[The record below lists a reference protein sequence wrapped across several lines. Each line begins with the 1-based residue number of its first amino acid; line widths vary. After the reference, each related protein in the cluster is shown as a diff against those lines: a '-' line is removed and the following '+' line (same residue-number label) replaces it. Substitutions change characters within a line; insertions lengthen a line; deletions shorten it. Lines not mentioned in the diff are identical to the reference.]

1 MSRSI
6 ERRGTTVIELL
17 VACALLLFLMG
28 CLYTLL
34 VTGLHYFQQARA
46 YQDVQQQSLVGL
58 RSVLSE
64 LQDSRPGSWSYATAP
79 VPHLIFLSA
88 SLENTV
94 GPIQHDP
101 ASAEVQWQ
109 KWVCFRLTGGKLER
123 TELVIT
129 PTINPPALPA
139 YGSFTFAGAGSRPV
153 AHDIQSFFVEAGDT
167 PYSVFVEV
175 TSRVATGSGPNKY
188 TELKL
193 RSQVFLYNRY

>member
-17 VACALLLFLMG
+17 VACVLLMFLMG
-28 CLYTLL
+28 CLYGLL

-58 RSVLSE
+58 RSVMAE
-64 LQDSRPGSWSYATAP
+64 LQDSRPGSWSYGTVP

-88 SLENTV
+88 SLENTI

-101 ASAEVQWQ
+101 GSGDVQWQ
-109 KWVCFRLTGGKLER
+109 KFVCFRLFENKLER
-123 TELVIT
+123 TELVTT
-129 PTINPPALPA
+129 PTTNPPALPA
-139 YGSFTFAGAGSRPV
+139 YASFTFAGAGSRTV
-153 AHDIQSFFVEAGDT
+153 AHDIQAFFVELGDT